1 MATKPEVLQLL
12 TSVEVAFPGYFQNI
26 NLKKLAAMASLWAEM
41 FQDTDTSELAYA
53 VKSYIANDKTG
64 FPPSIGQ
71 LNEIIQSARGGGIT
85 EIEAWQMVKRAIRK
99 AGGGYEAAK
108 EAWDEL
114 PPEVREP
121 ITPGDLIEWGY
132 LNSDTVNS
140 SISAAYRKS
149 FSIKQQRSRETKA
162 IPQSVRN
169 LLDFK
174 KQIQ

>member
-1 MATKPEVLQLL
+1 MATKPEVIQLL
-12 TSVEVAFPGYFQNI
+12 TTLEVAFPGYFQNI
-26 NLKKLAAMASLWAEM
+26 DRRKLAAMVSLWAEM
-41 FQDTDTSELAYA
+41 FQETDTRELAYA
-53 VKSYIANDKTG
+53 VKSYIANDRTG
-64 FPPSIGQ
+64 YPPSIGQ
-71 LNEIIQSARGGGIT
+71 LNEIIQSARSGGIT

-121 ITPGDLIEWGY
+121 LTPGDLIEWGL

-140 SISAAYRKS
+140 TISAAYRKS
-149 FSIKQQRSRETKA
+149 FNIKQQRSREVKA

-174 KQIQ
+174 RIE